1 MNKLDIKREILN
13 LIEEE
18 ENFNKN
24 FGINTKVNLLT
35 IYAKLSSKV
44 RCAITNLVMEVLK
57 NVKSYK
63 YGHTKIQLNQGILKV
78 MNEIITQV

>member
-1 MNKLDIKREILN
+1 MNEVQIKKEILN
-13 LIEEE
+13 LIKEEE
-18 ENFNKN
+18 KFNKS
-24 FGINTKVNLLT
+24 FGINTKVDLLV

-44 RCAITNLVMEVLK
+44 RCAITDLVMETLK

-78 MNEIITQV
+78 MNEIITQA